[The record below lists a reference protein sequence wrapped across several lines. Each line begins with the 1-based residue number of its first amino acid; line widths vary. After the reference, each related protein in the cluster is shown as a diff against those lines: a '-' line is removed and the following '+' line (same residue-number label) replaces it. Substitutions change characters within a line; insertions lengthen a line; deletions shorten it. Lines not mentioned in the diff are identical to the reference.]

1 MSTQNISTSDS
12 GSILRVKLSNK
23 IGSDISAVTGST
35 QVTNMI
41 ALTQAQYDGITP
53 DAATFYIITDA

>member
-1 MSTQNISTSDS
+1 MSTQNITTQDS
-12 GSILRVKLSNK
+12 ASLIREKLINK
-23 IGSDISAVTGST
+23 VGSDISAVTGST

-53 DAATFYIITDA
+53 DAATVYLITGD